1 MGWWTQ
7 EECGLGAPMAFS
19 EELAERIRQG
29 LARKKGFEEKDG
41 YTLAFAEAVDGD

>member
-1 MGWWTQ
+1 MGWLTQ

-29 LARKKGFEEKDG
+29 LARRPSSGFRRFSEE
-41 YTLAFAEAVDGD
+41 TP